1 MPNNLNDKTNC
12 NLKYNIFQ
20 FDSLLKKKHKV
31 RVQIL
36 LINKGWVEV
45 NPNVSHP
52 IKCNAVQMGNSD
64 TNDSFIRKM
73 ITT

>member
-31 RVQIL
+31 RV
-36 LINKGWVEV
+36 
-45 NPNVSHP
+45 
-52 IKCNAVQMGNSD
+52 
-64 TNDSFIRKM
+64 
-73 ITT
+73 

>member
-36 LINKGWVEV
+36 LINKGQLEV

-52 IKCNAVQMGNSD
+52 IKCNAVQMDNSD
-64 TNDSFIRKM
+64 TNDSFI
-73 ITT
+73 